1 MGEHLAL
8 VEMLL
13 VFVVTFGWGLY
24 ELWSLRREKRKR
36 ERDPSAR

>member
-13 VFVVTFGWGLY
+13 VFVLTFGWGLY

-36 ERDPSAR
+36 DQNADSQ